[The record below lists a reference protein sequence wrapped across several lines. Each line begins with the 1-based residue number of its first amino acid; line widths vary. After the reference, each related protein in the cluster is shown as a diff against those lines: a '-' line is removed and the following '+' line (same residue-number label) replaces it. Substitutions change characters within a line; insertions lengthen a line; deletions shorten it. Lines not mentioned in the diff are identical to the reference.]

1 MIDPHVVHGGASVWF
16 CIAAN
21 ELAFGFAAAAGS
33 GFTSAGAGAIT
44 TFGAAGA
51 SAFSSATG
59 SSRMF
64 TPARN
69 WASGDRNLLAIHR
82 KM

>member
-1 MIDPHVVHGGASVWF
+1 MIDPHVLHGGASVWF

-21 ELAFGFAAAAGS
+21 ELGLAAGL
-33 GFTSAGAGAIT
+33 TSAGGGATAAGAGVVT
-44 TFGAAGA
+44 VTFGAGA
-51 SAFSSATG
+51 SARSSAVG

-69 WASGDRNLLAIHR
+69 CA
-82 KM
+82 

>member
-1 MIDPHVVHGGASVWF
+1 MIEPHVLQGGASVWF

-21 ELAFGFAAAAGS
+21 VLALGLA
-33 GFTSAGAGAIT
+33 SAGAGV
-44 TFGAAGA
+44 GAAGA
-51 SAFSSATG
+51 AGAEIVTLAGSALSVG

-69 WASGDRNLLAIHR
+69 CASGERNFVAIHR

>member
-1 MIDPHVVHGGASVWF
+1 MIDPHVLHGGASVWF

-21 ELAFGFAAAAGS
+21 ALALGLASGACAG
-33 GFTSAGAGAIT
+33 TAD
-44 TFGAAGA
+44 AAGA
-51 SAFSSATG
+51 EIVTLAACSVSAG

-69 WASGDRNLLAIHR
+69 CASGERNFVAIHR

>member
-1 MIDPHVVHGGASVWF
+1 MIEPHVEHGGASSWF

-21 ELAFGFAAAAGS
+21 DDVRGEVIAPVADAPAAEATSSGS
-33 GFTSAGAGAIT
+33 CSGVVT
-44 TFGAAGA
+44 T
-51 SAFSSATG
+51 
-59 SSRMF
+59 SSRTL

-69 WASGDRNLLAIHR
+69 CASGERNFVAIHR

>member
-1 MIDPHVVHGGASVWF
+1 MIDPHVLHGGASVWF

-21 ELAFGFAAAAGS
+21 ELGFAGLASTGGATA
-33 GFTSAGAGAIT
+33 AGAGVVT
-44 TFGAAGA
+44 VTFGAGA
-51 SAFSSATG
+51 SSAG

-69 WASGDRNLLAIHR
+69 CASGVRNLVAIHR

>member
-1 MIDPHVVHGGASVWF
+1 MIDPHVLHGGASVWF

-21 ELAFGFAAAAGS
+21 ELGFGAGFASTGGADTVTFG
-33 GFTSAGAGAIT
+33 GAGAS
-44 TFGAAGA
+44 TFAVL
-51 SAFSSATG
+51 SSEPATG

-69 WASGDRNLLAIHR
+69 CASGERNLLAIHR